1 MSLRNKLILIILI
14 PIAVLSILHVLGLQ
28 RVITGYEA
36 SLIANQDS
44 LARSATRAIKNQMEK
59 MIRITVTLSR
69 PGEIIHAVEAAD
81 NNVLYDWSKSFVG
94 AVDCIQFADIAGI
107 VLSRAPDEFR
117 FGDNV
122 GDSKYFTAALEED
135 VFFDICVMEGKTALV
150 ASRTV
155 RKYDDMPVGV
165 VTVASYMT
173 PNLLRTLIGPEGD
186 VLQYTGEKV
195 VTSSAI
201 NSSVQRT
208 VPLSLDELGQ
218 GFAGAFTV
226 VFEEEEEY
234 KRLLSLEKFGYASG
248 LSAALA
254 AVLALLLV
262 LRSLLGPYTVIVQN
276 VLAYAQGQHN
286 LEALRDNLV
295 AVGRNSTREVARITS
310 ALGSMVDTLDDYFG
324 KLTQLAVEM
333 EEMAHTDSLTG
344 LRNRKHMDEA
354 LAAETER
361 VKRYGGHYAVVLLD
375 IDHFKDIND
384 THGHQ
389 IGDLVL
395 INLGHVLRENCRA
408 TDQVGR
414 WGGEEFLIL
423 CPGIGWRDAA
433 ILAEKIRSILE
444 NERFHKQVCVTASL
458 GVAEF
463 QPGEAIH
470 DLVARV
476 DKALYQA
483 KLAGRNTVRSS
494 LDA

>member
-1 MSLRNKLILIILI
+1 
-14 PIAVLSILHVLGLQ
+14 
-28 RVITGYEA
+28 
-36 SLIANQDS
+36 
-44 LARSATRAIKNQMEK
+44 
-59 MIRITVTLSR
+59 
-69 PGEIIHAVEAAD
+69 
-81 NNVLYDWSKSFVG
+81 
-94 AVDCIQFADIAGI
+94 
-107 VLSRAPDEFR
+107 
-117 FGDNV
+117 
-122 GDSKYFTAALEED
+122 
-135 VFFDICVMEGKTALV
+135 
-150 ASRTV
+150 
-155 RKYDDMPVGV
+155 
-165 VTVASYMT
+165 
-173 PNLLRTLIGPEGD
+173 
-186 VLQYTGEKV
+186 
-195 VTSSAI
+195 
-201 NSSVQRT
+201 
-208 VPLSLDELGQ
+208 
-218 GFAGAFTV
+218 
-226 VFEEEEEY
+226 
-234 KRLLSLEKFGYASG
+234 
-248 LSAALA
+248 
-254 AVLALLLV
+254 
-262 LRSLLGPYTVIVQN
+262 
-276 VLAYAQGQHN
+276 
-286 LEALRDNLV
+286 
-295 AVGRNSTREVARITS
+295 
-310 ALGSMVDTLDDYFG
+310 MVDTLDDYFG

-444 NERFHKQVCVTASL
+444 NERFHKQVRVTASL

-463 QPGEAIH
+463 QPGEAIN

-494 LDA
+494 FAQ